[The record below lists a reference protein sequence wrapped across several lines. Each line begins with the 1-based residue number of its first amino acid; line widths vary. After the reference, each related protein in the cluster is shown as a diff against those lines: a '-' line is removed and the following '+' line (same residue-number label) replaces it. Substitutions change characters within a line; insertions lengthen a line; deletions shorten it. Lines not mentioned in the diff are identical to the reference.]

1 MKKSQLLSMLSLGAT
16 LILAPGSARIA
27 YADKDSHPV
36 FKENPG
42 KHKGWDKHNKNDK
55 GDKDDDHDRRY
66 GHHRHYEH
74 DRRYEHVADT
84 RHEHLYPRTVT
95 RTSTGYWH
103 QHDGYPRHFHYYR
116 TPAPVPQHQHVR
128 REVVVIEKP
137 IPVYKPVSRRD
148 VTAIRDA
155 RKEIKDD
162 HVQLRKSYAELQK
175 DRAELR
181 RDIRSGAS
189 KDEIMKDRKEIRDDY
204 TQIRKSREELAS
216 DRARLET
223 ARRTVR

>member
-1 MKKSQLLSMLSLGAT
+1 MKTLPLLTPLILGAS
-16 LILAPGSARIA
+16 LMIAPGSAR
-27 YADKDSHPV
+27 YASADQDSHPV

-42 KHKGWDKHNKNDK
+42 KHKGWDKHDK
-55 GDKDDDHDRRY
+55 YDKDDKHDKRY
-66 GHHRHYEH
+66 Y
-74 DRRYEHVADT
+74 HVADT

-116 TPAPVPQHQHVR
+116 TPAPLPPHQHVR

-137 IPVYKPVSRRD
+137 VPVYKPVIRRD
-148 VTAIRDA
+148 GRVINETQKSIQNNRD
-155 RKEIKDD
+155 
-162 HVQLRKSYAELQK
+162 QLSKQQAELRK

-189 KDEIMKDRKEIRDDY
+189 KDEIRNDRKEIHDDWG
-204 TQIRKSREELAS
+204 QIHKTRQEIAS
-216 DRARLET
+216 DKAKLET
-223 ARRTVR
+223 ARRK